1 MAANSTNSPRQHQPS
16 LATVSKSLQVKN
28 GTLSSRW
35 MQLAQ
40 FGLQGLAVAKDL
52 TYIQCMYIAA
62 VWLQRG
68 LCHLNSWISPNFPSF
83 ALLFGS
89 LQWRVLRAPT
99 ACVPQA
105 QMLIKSLGKGHS
117 VHRKARFNLYNLQS
131 SFSKQW
137 ARSIFCILNFSISVY
152 SFTLTAKLLPGMEI
166 NYQHLL
172 KNTFKFLCWSCIK
185 ANL

>member
-16 LATVSKSLQVKN
+16 LPLLQISPGEKCDLELQVDAA
-28 GTLSSRW
+28 GTVWATETCSS
-35 MQLAQ
+35 Q
-40 FGLQGLAVAKDL
+40 DL
-52 TYIQCMYIAA
+52 THIQCMCIAA
-62 VWLQRG
+62 VWLQWG
-68 LCHLNSWISPNFPSF
+68 LCHLNSWISPNFSSL

-89 LQWRVLRAPT
+89 LQGRVLWALT
-99 ACVPQA
+99 AYVPQA

-137 ARSIFCILNFSISVY
+137 ARSIFCILSFSIFVY
-152 SFTLTAKLLPGMEI
+152 SFTLPAKLLPGMEI

-172 KNTFKFLCWSCIK
+172 QNTLKFLCWSCIK
-185 ANL
+185 AHL

>member
-1 MAANSTNSPRQHQPS
+1 M
-16 LATVSKSLQVKN
+16 KN
-28 GTLSSRW
+28 VTWSSRW

-40 FGLQGLAVAKDL
+40 FRLQGFALANNL
-52 TYIQCMYIAA
+52 TYLQCTYITA

-89 LQWRVLRAPT
+89 LQWRVLWAPT
-99 ACVPQA
+99 AYVPQA

-117 VHRKARFNLYNLQS
+117 VHKKARFNLYNLQS
-131 SFSKQW
+131 GFSKQW
-137 ARSIFCILNFSISVY
+137 ARSIFCILNFSISVCYQNISVY

-166 NYQHLL
+166 NCQYLL
-172 KNTFKFLCWSCIK
+172 QNTLKFLCCSFIK
-185 ANL
+185 THL